1 MNPVVWNW
9 VIIVGGYSF
18 SALFLRLI
26 GGFNS
31 AGDAIARWGRHS
43 SEKRLSRS
51 GQSPGS
57 YARSRVGRHAKNDS

>member
-1 MNPVVWNW
+1 MTRVVWNW
-9 VIIVGGYSF
+9 VIIIGGYSF

-43 SEKRLSRS
+43 SQKRLAKS
-51 GQSPGS
+51 GQSPSS
-57 YARSRVGRHAKNDS
+57 YARSRLARQAKNDS